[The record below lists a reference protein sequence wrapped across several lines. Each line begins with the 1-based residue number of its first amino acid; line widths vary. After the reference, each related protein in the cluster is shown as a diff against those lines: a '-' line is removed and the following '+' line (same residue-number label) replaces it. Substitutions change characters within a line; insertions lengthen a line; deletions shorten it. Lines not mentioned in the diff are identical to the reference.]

1 MFLIKLIHLIDF
13 KPKNLNDSDKKFTD
27 EDLKIKEEIS
37 SPQIKNKETINQIKN
52 VVQEK
57 KSKPS
62 SELEAKPKNK
72 ILISSFDDLL
82 NVCFLKKEKQLK
94 YELEKNVSLV
104 RFENGIIEISFN
116 NNLDKSFV
124 KDLSAKLLEWTK
136 KRWIITFSKNL
147 GEATIKE
154 KKCTKKKNL

>member
-1 MFLIKLIHLIDF
+1 MLY
-13 KPKNLNDSDKKFTD
+13 KK
-27 EDLKIKEEIS
+27 
-37 SPQIKNKETINQIKN
+37 
-52 VVQEK
+52 K

-62 SELEAKPKNK
+62 SELEAKPENK

-82 NVCFLKKEKQLK
+82 NVCFLKKEMQLK

-136 KRWIITFSKNL
+136 KDGLLLLARNL
-147 GEATIKE
+147 ETQLL
-154 KKCTKKKNL
+154 KKKRDKKKN